1 LVKTY
6 TKNDV
11 LTVGTYVAYFKIT
24 MFADEIAWLMEQ
36 LSGLLETAFEVAQG
50 KPIRIFKIETKTEG
64 SITYILLHFE
74 LLNNP
79 VPVALIV
86 GAIIAVLGL
95 VGTFMV
101 FDKIEG
107 IVDSPA
113 GSGIG
118 AILLVTAV
126 IAGFTFFK
134 DNLKT

>member
-1 LVKTY
+1 MVKTY